1 MKKMTLLCMVCAVL
15 LMFTS
20 CTKKEKLLVQTWR
33 YEKIISEATEKAI
46 NEEKERLKYLSDS
59 DRVLKK
65 KKLEEFVEMYE
76 NGIKLNK
83 IVFKNDGK
91 YSIIEGQGIES
102 ANGTWALTK
111 DKKVLIL
118 NELSQEGRM
127 SNFSDSLEILSLN
140 EKELKLRLVNQ
151 TDETIILKPE

>member
-1 MKKMTLLCMVCAVL
+1 
-15 LMFTS
+15 
-20 CTKKEKLLVQTWR
+20 
-33 YEKIISEATEKAI
+33 
-46 NEEKERLKYLSDS
+46 
-59 DRVLKK
+59 
-65 KKLEEFVEMYE
+65 MYE